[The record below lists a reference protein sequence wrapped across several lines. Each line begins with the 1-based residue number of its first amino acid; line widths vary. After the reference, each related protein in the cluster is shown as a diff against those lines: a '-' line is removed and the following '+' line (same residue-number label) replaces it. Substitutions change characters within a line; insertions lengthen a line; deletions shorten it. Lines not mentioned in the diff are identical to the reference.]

1 MSMLSAKAK
10 YGLKALLYLA
20 QREGEGGVQGA
31 DIAKTQNIPKKFL
44 DTILLDLKNNGLLYS
59 KKGKGGGYTLA
70 RPTTKIM
77 VGQIVRILD
86 GPLAPI
92 PCVSDTAYRPCTDC
106 HDEDSCQIRRVMR
119 KVRDATAEILDN
131 TSLRDMTIP
140 GKRSIVLHYEI

>member
-1 MSMLSAKAK
+1 MLSAKAK

-31 DIAKTQNIPKKFL
+31 DIAKNQNIPKKFL
-44 DTILLDLKNNGLLYS
+44 DTILLELKNNGLLYS

-70 RPTTKIM
+70 RPTAKIM

-140 GKRSIVLHYEI
+140 GKRSLILHYEI

>member
-1 MSMLSAKAK
+1 MLSAKAK

-31 DIAKTQNIPKKFL
+31 DIAKNQNIPKKFL
-44 DTILLDLKNNGLLYS
+44 DTILLELKNNGLLYS

-70 RPTTKIM
+70 RPTAKIM

-140 GKRSIVLHYEI
+140 GKRSIILHYEI